1 MEEQNKQRGGF
12 GNPFSVLTDKLNIRG
27 KLMLAFLVMIV
38 LTLAVIVIATVSQ
51 RFATKTIDEL
61 VQVHGKVAR
70 LSLDTEKTL
79 KVMNAYEKDFLLNY
93 NKIGI
98 AAAKSQYLNRL
109 ITAGGEAYQKL
120 YEIQLITPD
129 AEKAAAQKAMDV
141 INNYIATFMSTVNI
155 LERMVNP
162 EFGELTKLRQAMDV
176 LRKSVSVVNSVKIQ
190 ALFQNLQ
197 HRLYHLH

>member
-1 MEEQNKQRGGF
+1 MEEQIIKRGGF

-38 LTLAVIVIATVSQ
+38 LTLAVIVIATISQ

-79 KVMNAYEKDFLLNY
+79 KVMNVYEKDFLLNY
-93 NKIGI
+93 NKIG
-98 AAAKSQYLNRL
+98 KSQYLNRF
-109 ITAGGEAYQKL
+109 IAAGGEAYQKL

-129 AEKAAAQKAMDV
+129 AEKAAVQKAMDV

-176 LRKSVSVVNSVKIQ
+176 LRKSVSAVNSVKIQ
-190 ALFQNLQ
+190 ALFQNL
-197 HRLYHLH
+197 L